1 MFTCDGSANSVLV
14 DEKMTVVQVTWI
26 PAEKNH
32 VTLDLKWAL
41 VELVPDLYME
51 RVYEDN
57 ELVVENCL
65 LWKVNSKNTLWFIER
80 LEKFDLF
87 LQPEV
92 YLLGSC
98 FPRRMT
104 RWRSTVDRSCWRS
117 ISPVVGLGLP
127 R

>member
-26 PAEKNH
+26 LPEKNH

-65 LWKVNSKNTLWFIER
+65 LWKVNSKNTRWFIER
-80 LEKFDLF
+80 PEKFDLF

-92 YLLGSC
+92 YLRHLLIPEG
-98 FPRRMT
+98 
-104 RWRSTVDRSCWRS
+104 
-117 ISPVVGLGLP
+117 
-127 R
+127 